1 MATEV
6 AITGTLE
13 PGPGAANTG
22 SILAVPTH
30 VMYDA
35 AGGVLVTLDGV
46 EDALT
51 TITGAFSLDLYANT
65 DPTTNPTGTGYWFYH
80 VSTNGKKRKLN
91 TLPIIVPHDGGTPRQ
106 LSDLAEASS
115 VELFGYASSAAFSAH
130 LHGVPYFG
138 KSGLYYASGVVMST
152 LTPTLDLLYCVPFY
166 VPRDTDID
174 QLAVNIT
181 TASAPGALY
190 RLGVYEDTG
199 VGYPGD
205 LLVDAGQVDVST
217 NGDKTVAVSETLPG
231 GLVWF
236 GLAAQGVTTATRSI
250 STASYYL
257 GGTGSIPTG
266 NSIAYTEAGVSGVL
280 PPTFTAVVTA
290 ATTAPRVWFRVA

>member
-80 VSTNGKKRKLN
+80 VSTNGKKRRLN
-91 TLPIIVPHDGGTPRQ
+91 TLPIIVPHDAGATLQ
-106 LSDLAEASS
+106 LADLAEASE
-115 VELFGYASSAAFSAH
+115 VELFGYASDAALADAKTKHTVSWFQTTSITSTHTATNMPW
-130 LHGVPYFG
+130 VWTAPFACTINYF
-138 KSGLYYASGVVMST
+138 
-152 LTPTLDLLYCVPFY
+152 
-166 VPRDTDID
+166 
-174 QLAVNIT
+174 
-181 TASAPGALY
+181 ALISS
-190 RLGVYEDTG
+190 V
-199 VGYPGD
+199 
-205 LLVDAGQVDVST
+205 
-217 NGDKTVAVSETLPG
+217 G
-231 GLVWF
+231 GLA
-236 GLAAQGVTTATRSI
+236 LS
-250 STASYYL
+250 ASDYWTVELRRYR
-257 GGTGSIPTG
+257 
-266 NSIAYTEAGVSGVL
+266 AGVSAVIATKTTQTGGEAVTQYVPWVFSTLDSTNKILQAGDGVSL
-280 PPTFTAVVTA
+280 FFTETGAASSWTNCGGTLGYTA
-290 ATTAPRVWFRVA
+290 T

>member
-6 AITGTLE
+6 TITGTLE
-13 PGPGAANTG
+13 PGPGTDNTG
-22 SILAVPTH
+22 SILAVPSA

-51 TITGAFSLDLYANT
+51 AGAFSLDLYANT
-65 DPTTNPTGTGYWFYH
+65 DATTNPTGTGYWFYH
-80 VSTNGKKRKLN
+80 VSSNGKKRKLN
-91 TLPIIVPHDGGTPRQ
+91 ALPIIVPHDAGATLQ
-106 LSDLAEASS
+106 LADLAEASE
-115 VELFGYASSAAFSAH
+115 VELFGYASLSAFTAH

-138 KSGLYYASGVVMST
+138 KSGMYYASGLVMST
-152 LTPTLDLLYCVPFY
+152 ITPTLDLLYCVPFL
-166 VPRDTDID
+166 VGRDTEID

-181 TASAPGALY
+181 TASAPGAMY

-199 VGYPGD
+199 EGYPGD

-217 NGDKTVAVSETLPG
+217 NGDKVAAVSETLPAG
-231 GLVWF
+231 FAWLALV
-236 GLAAQGVTTATRSI
+236 AQGVTTATRSI
-250 STASYYL
+250 STSSIYL
-257 GGTGSIPTG
+257 GGTGAVPTG
-266 NSIAYTEAGVSGVL
+266 NAIAYTEAGVTGAL
-280 PPTFTAVVTA
+280 PPTFTGTVAT